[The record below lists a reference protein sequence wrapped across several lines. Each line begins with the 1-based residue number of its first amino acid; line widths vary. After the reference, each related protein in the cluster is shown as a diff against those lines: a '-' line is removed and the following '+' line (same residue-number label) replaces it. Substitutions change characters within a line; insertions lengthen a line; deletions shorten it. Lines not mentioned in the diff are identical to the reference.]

1 MFNVNKNV
9 KKLIWSADREKMK
22 CFLLECRLE
31 KRKKGN
37 SFKLKKLILEYNFI
51 LNLNRYSI
59 VSMAFSKSL
68 IKELKLYY
76 FKKIILKD
84 IQKRFG
90 YSDYLCLKVSFKLN
104 NSILVQSLKY
114 IFSKKIVKIF
124 DYIFSKKL
132 KISSHIK
139 RTILE
144 LNKEDLILYNDFES
158 IRYSINEFKTK
169 KNNFTV

>member
-1 MFNVNKNV
+1 MFKVNKNI
-9 KKLIWSADREKMK
+9 KQLLGSADREKMK

-31 KRKKGN
+31 KRKKGK

-68 IKELKLYY
+68 IKQLKLYY
-76 FKKIILKD
+76 FKKIIFKD

-104 NSILVQSLKY
+104 NSILIQSLKY
-114 IFSKKIVKIF
+114 IISKKIVKIF

-132 KISSHIK
+132 KIFSYIK
-139 RTILE
+139 RTTLE
-144 LNKEDLILYNDFES
+144 LNKEDLIFYNDLES
-158 IRYSINEFKTK
+158 VIYSINEFKAK
-169 KNNFTV
+169 KNNYTV